1 MGVKIAIA
9 FPDKGDTHSFT
20 TESFQMGDWV
30 FRVPHGFQLIAM
42 LDIILIQFISSE
54 SMLWEEIVF
63 GAWDVGEVGFYSG
76 TCIRLYATHV
86 PINC

>member
-30 FRVPHGFQLIAM
+30 FRVPHGFRLIAM
-42 LDIILIQFISSE
+42 LDIILMQFISSE
-54 SMLWEEIVF
+54 SMLWEEMSLELGMLEKLDF
-63 GAWDVGEVGFYSG
+63 TLE
-76 TCIRLYATHV
+76 HV
-86 PINC
+86 